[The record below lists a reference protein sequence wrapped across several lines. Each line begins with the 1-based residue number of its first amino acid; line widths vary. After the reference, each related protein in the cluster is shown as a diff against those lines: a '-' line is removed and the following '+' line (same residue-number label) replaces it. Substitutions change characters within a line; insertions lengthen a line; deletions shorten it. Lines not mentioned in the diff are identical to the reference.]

1 MRSDGKPLATSTV
14 TALDV
19 IQNKCL
25 RRATGGYKRTSRAA
39 LERETQ
45 VIPINLYI
53 EVVISQ
59 RAAKIREYKVKLYIA
74 RAADAV

>member
-1 MRSDGKPLATSTV
+1 M
-14 TALDV
+14 TALNV

-25 RRATGGYKRTSRAA
+25 RRATGEYKRTSRAA

-45 VIPINLYI
+45 IIPINLYI

-59 RAAKIREYKVKLYIA
+59 RAVKIREYKVKLYIA
-74 RAADAV
+74 RTADAV

>member
-1 MRSDGKPLATSTV
+1 M
-14 TALDV
+14 TALNV

-25 RRATGGYKRTSRAA
+25 RRATGEYKRTLRAA
-39 LERETQ
+39 LKRETQ
-45 VIPINLYI
+45 IIPINLYI
-53 EVVISQ
+53 EVAISQ

>member
-1 MRSDGKPLATSTV
+1 M
-14 TALDV
+14 TALNV
-19 IQNKCL
+19 IQNKYL
-25 RRATGGYKRTSRAA
+25 RRATREYKRTLRAA
-39 LERETQ
+39 LEKKTQ

-59 RAAKIREYKVKLYIA
+59 RAVKIREYKVKLYIA